1 MNTYLVTGS
10 RPVAGRKPGDTINE
24 AELFGADIDALMSAG
39 HIAPAPKTPKADKAE
54 APKE

>member
-1 MNTYLVTGS
+1 MNTFIITGS
-10 RPVAGRKPGDTINE
+10 RSIAGHQPGDIVDEST
-24 AELFGADIDALMSAG
+24 LFGADIDALMSAG